1 MQKGGD
7 GNKPSKKR
15 QNKLA
20 DASAG
25 GVNRPGSA
33 AAEAVSRPGSA
44 GAASRP
50 GSAAAEAVSRPGSA
64 GAASRPGSVSPVNNI
79 LNYFRPNALS
89 AKVNLP
95 C

>member
-15 QNKLA
+15 PKKLA
-20 DASAG
+20 DTAAG

-44 GAASRP
+44 GA
-50 GSAAAEAVSRPGSA
+50 V
-64 GAASRPGSVSPVNNI
+64 SRPGSVSPVNNI